1 MSASALTPTVLLPQF
16 VATDK
21 PTWLGDFNS
30 AMEKIDNAFT
40 SRDAQN
46 NTQNLNFNALVTQV
60 AAQKAAI
67 NALITRVNVLDTV
80 NPDIPLLP

>member
-1 MSASALTPTVLLPQF
+1 MSASQLTPTVHLPQF

-21 PTWLGDFNS
+21 PTWLGDFNG

-40 SRDAQN
+40 DRDASN
-46 NTQNLNFNALVTQV
+46 NTQNLNYNALATQV

-67 NALITRVNVLDTV
+67 NTLIARVNVLDTV
-80 NPDIPLLP
+80 NPDIPPLP